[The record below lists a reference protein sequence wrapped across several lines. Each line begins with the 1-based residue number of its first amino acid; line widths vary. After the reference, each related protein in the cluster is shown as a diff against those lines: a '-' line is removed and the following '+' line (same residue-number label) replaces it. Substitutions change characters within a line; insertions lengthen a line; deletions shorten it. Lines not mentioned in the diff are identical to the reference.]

1 MARPWRTWLFVPGA
15 DAAAHAAAARSGADV
30 LIQELEDFTPPELR
44 PKARSLAADLYA
56 RWRKAGALVA
66 VESGSAPYPEFAIRA
81 DAEGRVLLKLPA
93 GQFRIGARG
102 PRGARGTAEVKN
114 GDSSPEAVIRL
125 EKAP

>member
-1 MARPWRTWLFVPGA
+1 M
-15 DAAAHAAAARSGADV
+15 
-30 LIQELEDFTPPELR
+30 
-44 PKARSLAADLYA
+44 ADLPPVTVWVVDGA
-56 RWRKAGALVA
+56 GQPVAGALVA

-102 PRGARGTAEVKN
+102 PRGARGTAEVKS

-125 EKAP
+125 DKAP